1 MAASRDY
8 SDFKYERYAGETIE
22 LDLTITLDNAPL
34 PISNL
39 AEIWFTAKLTDKD
52 ADPGV
57 FQKTKTAGGI
67 AATDSPNGKARVTI
81 APADTSALTNI
92 TTLFCDVKLKETAA
106 SRETVELRGKLSIF
120 LTPTKAVV

>member
-1 MAASRDY
+1 MPASPNY
-8 SDFKYERYAGETIE
+8 SDFSFERYSGETIE
-22 LDLTITLDNAPL
+22 LDLTITLSSAPL

-67 AATDSPNGKARVTI
+67 VATDSPNGLARITI
-81 APADTSALTNI
+81 APVDTSSMNNI
-92 TTLFCDVKLKETAA
+92 TTLFCDLKIKETAA
-106 SRETVELRGKLSIF
+106 SRETLELRGKLV
-120 LTPTKAVV
+120 LRPTPTKAT